1 MRTRRKIKIR
11 KSIRYFY
18 LASAI
23 LILVC
28 SCTYLLKTLLAA
40 ENINTKTKEIYS
52 YANKFNYTYKV
63 NLIDNP
69 YIDEETLQNKEN
81 IYVTDLIKS
90 IDLDLNYEYNAN
102 KQSEI
107 KYEYIIKGYIEATY
121 TKDGEEQKIW
131 EKEYVLLDSQS
142 KTEESNNI
150 RIEENLNLNLKEQNN
165 LVKKFEQEMGMNV
178 EAKYIVKLEV
188 KTATNI
194 EGQDVKATYI
204 STINT
209 DLAEK
214 TTKISGENNKEDK
227 KYISKQVTEQVQFN
241 MVPIIISILLDIIA
255 IAIIRYVCKKT
266 SPMNR
271 IRNEYRQEL
280 NRILRLCQDKIVQV
294 STQID
299 IKNER
304 IIDVKDFGEIIKVSE
319 ELFKPILYWCAKDKD
334 EAWFC
339 VVSNHI
345 TYRYILKNG
354 EDIK

>member
-28 SCTYLLKTLLAA
+28 SCTYLLKTLFAA
-40 ENINTKTKEIYS
+40 ENSNLKTEEIYS

-69 YIDEETLQNKEN
+69 YIDGETLQKKEN
-81 IYVTDLIKS
+81 VYVTDLIKS
-90 IDLDLNYEYNAN
+90 IDLELNYQYKAN

-142 KTEESNNI
+142 KMEENNNI
-150 RIEENLNLNLKEQNN
+150 KIEENLNLNLKEQNN

-188 KTATNI
+188 KTSTNI
-194 EGQDVKATYI
+194 EGQEVKTTYV

-227 KYISKQVTEQVQFN
+227 KYISKQVTEQVEYN
-241 MVPIIISILLDIIA
+241 TISIIISIILDIIA
-255 IAIIRYVCKKT
+255 IVILRYVCKKT

-319 ELFKPILYWCAKDKD
+319 ELFKPILYWCAKDRD